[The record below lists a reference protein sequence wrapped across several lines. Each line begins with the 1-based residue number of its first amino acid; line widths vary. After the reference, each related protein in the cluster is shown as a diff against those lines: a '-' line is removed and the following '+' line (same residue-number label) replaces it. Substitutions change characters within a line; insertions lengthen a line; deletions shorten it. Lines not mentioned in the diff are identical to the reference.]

1 MRDALA
7 GVATALALGSGAV
20 VLLTVRSGRT
30 ALRVLLDLLVAAG
43 LLRLA
48 VGSGWTALATAAAI
62 ILLRQLLWAGLAAAP
77 PTPAPTIRGAL
88 RVRRSPPTV
97 SGRRQSEHSGR
108 ITP

>member
-1 MRDALA
+1 MREGLA

-43 LLRLA
+43 LLRLS
-48 VGSGWTALATAAAI
+48 VGSGWAALATAAAI

-77 PTPAPTIRGAL
+77 PAPGTDYRRRAAGKTITAYRE
-88 RVRRSPPTV
+88 
-97 SGRRQSEHSGR
+97 RQDAKR
-108 ITP
+108 T